1 MSTVTASTL
10 RPLTEV
16 MAFDIVELWSLS
28 AEGRLECQHYH
39 HSEAVQVVVQRI
51 FPDSAP
57 FHPSV
62 SESWTH
68 NSRQVGVCVCVCVV
82 LLHVTSLC
90 MCVCVLS
97 YFMSLHCVSVC
108 VCVCRTGMCDVEC
121 AHSLTH
127 CLYWQT
133 VPYCVGVVVLL
144 NVFVSVHCCVI
155 LYYVVLQ

>member
-28 AEGRLECQHYH
+28 AEGRLECHHYH

-62 SESWTH
+62 SESWTR
-68 NSRQVGVCVCVCVV
+68 NSRQVGVCVCVCVCVCCLTSCHFIVYVCVCVV

-90 MCVCVLS
+90 
-97 YFMSLHCVSVC
+97 
-108 VCVCRTGMCDVEC
+108 E
-121 AHSLTH
+121 
-127 CLYWQT
+127 
-133 VPYCVGVVVLL
+133 
-144 NVFVSVHCCVI
+144 
-155 LYYVVLQ
+155 